1 MKIIIAGDGKVGA
14 MLTRQLS
21 AEGNDLTLIDNNG
34 KVLESTEE
42 RYDIMAV
49 QGNCASMD
57 VLCQAGIEEADLLI
71 AATGADEVNLL
82 CAMTA
87 HGLNSRLHTIARVRN
102 PEYSKQI
109 YQMKEVFPLSLAV
122 NPEKQTADEIE
133 RLLKFPGFLRRDTFA
148 KGRVEIVELKVT
160 EDSKLRGATLST
172 LDSITKA
179 KVLIFAVLRK
189 GKAITPDGNFEL
201 QVGDRLFVTAS
212 RNDLTVLLK
221 DLGIIT
227 HRVKGVMICGG
238 GTLCYYLAEKLLR
251 SGISVKI
258 IEQDH
263 NRCVRLAALLP
274 NANIV
279 CGDASN
285 GQLLDSEGID
295 NADAVITMTGIDE
308 LNMFLSLYASEIGV
322 PQIVTKVGRL
332 ENHSMVDK
340 LPLGSIVCPKELCAN
355 NIVRYVRAMRN
366 TEGAAISVHTI
377 ADGQAEAVEFM
388 VDEKTL
394 HIGEPLKRLRTKK
407 DVLIACITHRAETIL
422 PTGDST
428 FEVGDTVIVVTTGDT
443 IIYQLNDIF
452 E

>member
-87 HGLNSRLHTIARVRN
+87 HGLNSKLHTIARVRN

-160 EDSKLRGATLST
+160 EDSKLRGGNTKYSG
-172 LDSITKA
+172 LD
-179 KVLIFAVLRK
+179 
-189 GKAITPDGNFEL
+189 
-201 QVGDRLFVTAS
+201 
-212 RNDLTVLLK
+212 
-221 DLGIIT
+221 
-227 HRVKGVMICGG
+227 
-238 GTLCYYLAEKLLR
+238 
-251 SGISVKI
+251 
-258 IEQDH
+258 
-263 NRCVRLAALLP
+263 
-274 NANIV
+274 
-279 CGDASN
+279 
-285 GQLLDSEGID
+285 
-295 NADAVITMTGIDE
+295 
-308 LNMFLSLYASEIGV
+308 
-322 PQIVTKVGRL
+322 
-332 ENHSMVDK
+332 
-340 LPLGSIVCPKELCAN
+340 
-355 NIVRYVRAMRN
+355 
-366 TEGAAISVHTI
+366 
-377 ADGQAEAVEFM
+377 
-388 VDEKTL
+388 
-394 HIGEPLKRLRTKK
+394 
-407 DVLIACITHRAETIL
+407 
-422 PTGDST
+422 
-428 FEVGDTVIVVTTGDT
+428 
-443 IIYQLNDIF
+443 YQS
-452 E
+452 